1 MDTEKLLSEAKVRFN
16 HNAAKQYLKEKYE
29 SKLIVADQ
37 NGLWKADVQTLNFL
51 SSSFYEEVILVDTFG
66 NPVKVNRKLLS
77 QLARMSM
84 VCVKVNGNSIIQMES
99 LITHKYIPRVFLM
112 VFVKLI

>member
-1 MDTEKLLSEAKVRFN
+1 MDTEKLLSEAKARFN

-37 NGLWKADVQTLNFL
+37 NGLWKADIQTLNFL

-66 NPVKVNRKLLS
+66 NPVKVNRKLL
-77 QLARMSM
+77 LDTLLE
-84 VCVKVNGNSIIQMES
+84 VYDNVMEAW
-99 LITHKYIPRVFLM
+99 LKEWQEIEGKR
-112 VFVKLI
+112 